1 MKALSFCPALELTEA
16 LMEALSLSPGE
27 RLIHSVY
34 MALNRDSQTNTEGA
48 TWTWNIGH
56 GQLAENRPLKP
67 YYSLLCQEGVNP
79 AKTEH

>member
-1 MKALSFCPALELTEA
+1 
-16 LMEALSLSPGE
+16 MEVISLSPGE

-34 MALNRDSQTNTEGA
+34 MALNRSSQTNTEGA
-48 TWTWNIGH
+48 AWTRNIRH

-79 AKTEH
+79 AKTGH